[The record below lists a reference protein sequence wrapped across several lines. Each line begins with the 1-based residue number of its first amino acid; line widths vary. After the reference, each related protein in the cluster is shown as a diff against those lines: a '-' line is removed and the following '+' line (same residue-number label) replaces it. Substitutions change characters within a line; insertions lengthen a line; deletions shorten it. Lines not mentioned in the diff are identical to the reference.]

1 MNEAQVLGEYMEG
14 IWTLT
19 KKEDQDPEVLHAAY
33 SGVYRIAVD
42 LAAGAVVCG
51 YGKKR
56 DLAKRRS
63 GIIGI
68 AERDR
73 KMNKTEALK
82 KALERIGIKTETDLN
97 EAIRRLPALD
107 LYIMACPRQQAERQT
122 A

>member
-33 SGVYRIAVD
+33 SGVY